1 MSMDTGLVSLNV
13 RLGKI
18 QQVKRGVLE
27 GYLDMVFQSR
37 LVLIRPSIDIANE
50 VKTFF
55 IRLLE

>member
-13 RLGKI
+13 RLEKI

>member
-13 RLGKI
+13 RLEKI

-55 IRLLE
+55 LRLLE